1 MVTHILETGGNRIRD
16 ISWVSECCD
25 SIPIGELDI
34 STVSYGGTEYY
45 RVGFCS
51 TCKDNC
57 IFVVEDTGE
66 PEDHFDT
73 KEEKYGER

>member
-1 MVTHILETGGNRIRD
+1 MVTHILETGGSSIRD

-25 SIPIGELDI
+25 AVPLVELDM
-34 STVSYGGTEYY
+34 STVPYGGPS
-45 RVGFCS
+45 GFCGS
-51 TCKDNC
+51 CRDNC
-57 IFVVEDTGE
+57 IFVKEDEGE